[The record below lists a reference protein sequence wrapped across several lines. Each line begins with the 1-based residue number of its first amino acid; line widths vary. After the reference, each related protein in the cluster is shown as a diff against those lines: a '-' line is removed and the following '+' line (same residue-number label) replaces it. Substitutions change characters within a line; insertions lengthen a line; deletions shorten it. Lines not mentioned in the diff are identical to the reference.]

1 MLSLYF
7 RGVLNWAAPIR
18 ESRTEHRPIVTV
30 TLWRATQASRLGAR
44 RAGIPQRD
52 FASLRKYALFA
63 ALTRTRIWTALWM
76 CPELRRV
83 ARRQREPQRMGPRLL
98 NTGSMAKEFAK
109 KFYKS
114 KAWQRTREAYAASV
128 GRLCEDCLDAG
139 IYNIGEIVHHRV
151 EITPDNIDNPDITLN
166 WDNLRLV
173 CRDCH
178 AKAHGSTKRFKV
190 DAFGRVT
197 AEG

>member
-1 MLSLYF
+1 
-7 RGVLNWAAPIR
+7 
-18 ESRTEHRPIVTV
+18 
-30 TLWRATQASRLGAR
+30 
-44 RAGIPQRD
+44 
-52 FASLRKYALFA
+52 
-63 ALTRTRIWTALWM
+63 M

-83 ARRQREPQRMGPRLL
+83 ARRQREPQSMGPRLL
-98 NTGSMAKEFAK
+98 NAVSMAKEFAK

-128 GRLCEDCLDAG
+128 GQLCEDCLDAG
-139 IYNIGEIVHHRV
+139 ICNIGEIVHHRI
-151 EITPDNIDNPDITLN
+151 EITPDNINNPDITLN

-178 AKAHGSTKRFKV
+178 AKAHGATKRFKV

-197 AEG
+197 ARGEPPCSSR